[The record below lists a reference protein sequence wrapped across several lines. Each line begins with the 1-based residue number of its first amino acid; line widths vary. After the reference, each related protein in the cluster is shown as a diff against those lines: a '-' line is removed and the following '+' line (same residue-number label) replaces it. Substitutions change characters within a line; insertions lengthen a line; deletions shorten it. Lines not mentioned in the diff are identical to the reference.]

1 MPAESSSKLF
11 LVCCVKLCSFDSWSS
26 SRWCTATVLSR
37 AGAAQEGRAPVW
49 LWRRAG
55 VASYAGRG
63 ALQHGRARLFLRRLG
78 AMIPMVGGHMG
89 MEMQLRCV
97 RNRIAIIFS
106 HARRCCARCSRR
118 CRVVPCGNC
127 MHPRF
132 ASLRR
137 ACLCIPFGIAG
148 SWVACQ
154 GMLSPVFPFVPS
166 VIYYHHQYM
175 LCYSK

>member
-1 MPAESSSKLF
+1 M
-11 LVCCVKLCSFDSWSS
+11 CCVKLCSFDSWSS

-118 CRVVPCGNC
+118 YTIASCRAATACILASL
-127 MHPRF
+127 RF

-154 GMLSPVFPFVPS
+154 GMLSSVFLFVPS